1 MARRGNNKVKA
12 QLQRLTASFIAAEPA
27 HRSPLKPLLQELA
40 HLGQAAYLFGGMLR
54 DLMLRGLSQDPHDV
68 DIVVAQF
75 TPALLSFLAPHIRRK
90 TRFGGLEVSIGHWDV
105 DIWELSETWAFRE
118 GLVGCRGFEDLPK
131 TTFLNL
137 QAVAA
142 EVPSSPGKKGRIV
155 EHGFFQAI
163 RQRRVDIN
171 FEDNPFPACCVLSAL
186 TTAYSLDFALAPK
199 LIQYILHY
207 GSKVDLE
214 ELCLYQAKRHGRCL
228 YGRDVLQ
235 TWISHLTKIHR
246 ESPSIPITLPRHR
259 VHQQRLPWDR
269 RDMCATPSQPEAP
282 WNDNRDAAEQR
293 TPLANDCHQ
302 GMLF

>member
-1 MARRGNNKVKA
+1 MAKHGYDKLKARLRRRTA
-12 QLQRLTASFIAAEPA
+12 EFLTAEPA
-27 HRSPLKPLLQELA
+27 HRAPLKPLLQELGR
-40 HLGQAAYLFGGMLR
+40 LGQTAFLFGGMLR

-68 DIVVAQF
+68 DIVVAEF

-90 TRFGGLEVSIGHWDV
+90 TRFGGIEASIGHWDV

-142 EVPSSPGKKGRIV
+142 EVPSSPGKAGRIV

-163 RQRRVDIN
+163 RQHTVDIN
-171 FEDNPFPACCVLSAL
+171 FEANPFPGHCVLSAL
-186 TTAYSLDFALAPK
+186 TTAYSLDFPLAPK
-199 LIQYILHY
+199 LIQYVLHY
-207 GSKVDLE
+207 GSKVDLD
-214 ELCLYQAKRHGRCL
+214 ELCSYQLRRHGRCL

-235 TWISHLTKIHR
+235 TWITHLAKRHR
-246 ESPSIPITLPRHR
+246 EAPSMPVTLPRHR
-259 VHQQRLPWDR
+259 ARQQDLPWGR
-269 RDMCATPSQPEAP
+269 GNVCPTPGLSEAP
-282 WNDNRDAAEQR
+282 RDEARDATEQR
-293 TPLANDCHQ
+293 ATLAHGCHQ